1 MIKKLIS
8 ILLVLCMIIPCAAT
22 AAQDESSPDIGDIT
36 FSLSGETMRGG
47 LTVTNDGKAHDIMAV
62 SAAFSDSGKTQLTDC
77 KLNYITLKSADTQ
90 KYVTLDC
97 AKPDNGGNMSVYF
110 WDKTTLEPLSAPKDY
125 SDAALVTKV
134 YSDDSAYA
142 DMVDSY
148 FAIHMQ
154 TGVYTVGGVKT
165 LLSNMPYYNGDECMV
180 TKTPMAKAIGLQAS
194 AIVDSGSNVTIKTK
208 NIIGSDI
215 TLTVGSTEMKVGD
228 KTVTVK
234 APRWKNHML
243 YLPLTAIAEACGK
256 KVYRDNTAINGG
268 MVIIGDTEFTP
279 PTSADKLQEL
289 NDYLCF
295 MRPSA
300 QRVFDDYQNSATKG
314 VHPRVIL
321 TPDKV
326 TKIKAECNSNSV
338 QSTFYTRLY
347 GEAKKTV
354 NNKPALVK
362 HYASDGLR
370 MLDQADQFEAYM
382 FILGL
387 AYQLS
392 ADNDSYKTKF
402 AEEAWRQI
410 EAVANF
416 PDWNPVHHLDTAVF
430 SAGFAIAYD
439 WMYDYWTP
447 ERRAIMEKAIYQ
459 NCFEVACDGYT
470 NLSSNMDGVRYKNNH
485 NAFCNG
491 GIANAAIAFMDV
503 YPEVASNLIA
513 DSVRCLEYL
522 FPVLA
527 PDGCSYEGPS
537 YAKLTA
543 EYIVRM
549 FAALESGIGKLYAI
563 DRSAGLDEMA
573 KSFLYLHSDATITY
587 HGDAGGFSFN
597 DGGRQDFLTPSVM
610 WMYSHYGIVGYQ
622 DSVRDY
628 YTRSA
633 PSPNEN
639 AAQFLLFYNTAETTG
654 DSDITLD
661 KCYYD
666 TGVAT
671 MRNTYE
677 DNQVFVGIKAGD
689 TVRDRSH
696 LDQGSFV
703 FDALGVRWA
712 ADMGKDSYGLQ
723 GYFDWRNGTKWNIF
737 RQKAQSHNTLIIDPD
752 MNPEFVLWKD
762 KSKNIPTRANIDEFT
777 TTKSGVKAIV
787 DMDEVLADD
796 ATSAT
801 RGFLFTDNRQSL
813 VVRDEVSLKKT
824 DSTSTVY
831 WLLYTTADAVDNGD
845 NTVTLID
852 KVSAANDEVQTK
864 EVTIEFV
871 SNVKG
876 EVVIEAATP
885 MKNTP
890 TVSGQNQNVNFKRIA
905 YKISNASG
913 DVNITAKLT
922 PVGYSQSTVNDYNK
936 PIEQWT
942 LSE

>member
-36 FSLSGETMRGG
+36 FSLSGGTMRGG

-77 KLNYITLKSADTQ
+77 KLNYITLKSTDTQ
-90 KYVTLDC
+90 KYATLDC
-97 AKPDNGGNMSVYF
+97 ANPDSNGNMSVYF

-125 SDAALVTKV
+125 SDANLVTKV
-134 YSDDSAYA
+134 YSDDSVYA
-142 DMVDSY
+142 DMVGSY

-165 LLSNMPYYNGDECMV
+165 LLSNMPYYSADGSECMTTMTPVKRATGQNVRIVSNTKV
-180 TKTPMAKAIGLQAS
+180 T
-194 AIVDSGSNVTIKTK
+194 VGSN
-208 NIIGSDI
+208 I
-215 TLTVGSTEMKVGD
+215 TLTVNSTEMKVGD
-228 KTVTVK
+228 KTVTVT
-234 APRWKNHML
+234 APRWKNNTL

-279 PTSADKLQEL
+279 PTSTDKLQAL

-300 QRVFDDYQNSATKG
+300 QQIFDDYQNSATKG

-326 TKIKAECNSNSV
+326 TKIKAECTSDDV
-338 QSTFYTRLY
+338 QKMFYERLS
-347 GEAKKTV
+347 GRAKQIV
-354 NNKPALVK
+354 NNPPELVK

-370 MLDQADQFEAYM
+370 MLDHADKFESYM

-410 EAVANF
+410 EAVASF
-416 PDWNPVHHLDTAVF
+416 SDWNPVHHLDTAVF

-447 ERRAIMEKAIYQ
+447 ERREIMETAIYQ
-459 NCFEVACDGYT
+459 NCFEIACDGYT
-470 NLSSNMDGVRYKNNH
+470 NLSSDMDGVRYQNNH

-503 YPEVASNLIA
+503 YPEMASNLIA

-549 FAALESGIGKLYAI
+549 FAALETGIGKLYAI

-573 KSFLYLHSDATITY
+573 KSFLYLHSNAN
-587 HGDAGGFSFN
+587 GNGGGFSFN
-597 DGGRQDFLTPSVM
+597 DGGRYDFLTPSVM
-610 WMYSHYGIVGYQ
+610 WMYSHYGIIGYQ
-622 DSVRDY
+622 ESVKDY
-628 YTRSA
+628 FYRLS

-639 AAQFLLFYNTAETTG
+639 AAQFLLFYNTAEPTG

-661 KCYYD
+661 KCYYN

-677 DNQVFVGIKAGD
+677 DDQVFVGIKAGD

-703 FDALGVRWA
+703 FDARGVRWA
-712 ADMGKDSYGLQ
+712 ADIGKDNYGLK
-723 GYFDWRNGTKWNIF
+723 GYFDWRNGTKWKIF
-737 RQKAQSHNTLIIDPD
+737 LQRAQSHNTLIIDPD
-752 MNPEFVLWKD
+752 KDPEFVLWRD
-762 KSKNIPTRANIDEFT
+762 KKNYIPTRADITEFT
-777 TTKSGVKAIV
+777 TTKNGVKTVV
-787 DMDEVLADD
+787 DMSEVLGDD

-824 DSTSTVY
+824 NSTVY
-831 WLLYTTADAVDNGD
+831 WLLYSTAIPTADG
-845 NTVTLID
+845 NTVTLVD
-852 KVSAANDEVQTK
+852 KNDANK
-864 EVTIEFV
+864 KVTIEFV
-871 SNVKG
+871 SNVEG
-876 EVVIEAATP
+876 EVVIEAATEIEG
-885 MKNTP
+885 TE
-890 TVSGQNQNVNFKRIA
+890 SGLTGQKDTSNFKRIA

-936 PIEQWT
+936 PIAQWT

>member
-97 AKPDNGGNMSVYF
+97 ANPDTGGSMSVYF
-110 WDKTTLEPLSAPKDY
+110 WDKTTLEPLSAPKNY
-125 SDAALVTKV
+125 SDANLVTKV

-154 TGVYTVGGVKT
+154 TGVYTDGGVKT
-165 LLSNMPYYNGDECMV
+165 LLSNMPYYSADGSECMTTMTPVKRATGQNVRIVSNTKV
-180 TKTPMAKAIGLQAS
+180 T
-194 AIVDSGSNVTIKTK
+194 VGSN
-208 NIIGSDI
+208 I
-215 TLTVGSTEMKVGD
+215 TLTVNSTEMKVGD
-228 KTVTVK
+228 KTVTVT
-234 APRWKNHML
+234 APRWKNNTL
-243 YLPLTAIAEACGK
+243 YLPLTAIAKACGK
-256 KVYRDNTAINGG
+256 KVYIDKTAINGG
-268 MVIIGDTEFTP
+268 MVIIGDKEFTP
-279 PTSADKLQEL
+279 PTDKDKLQAL

-295 MRPSA
+295 IRPSA
-300 QRVFDDYQNSATKG
+300 QQIFDDYQNSATKG
-314 VHPRVIL
+314 VHPRLIL

-326 TKIKAECNSNSV
+326 TKIKAESTSNDV
-338 QSTFYTRLY
+338 QKLFYGRLTSRIK
-347 GEAKKTV
+347 GIFNDIDQKKEYPPLPEYKT
-354 NNKPALVK
+354 
-362 HYASDGLR
+362 SDGLR
-370 MLDQADQFEAYM
+370 MMDQADSFESYM
-382 FILGL
+382 IIFGL

-392 ADNDSYKTKF
+392 DNASDRTRI
-402 AEEAWRQI
+402 AEEAWKMV

-416 PDWNPVHHLDTAVF
+416 PDWNPQHHLDTAIF

-447 ERRAIMEKAIYQ
+447 ERRAIMETAIYK
-459 NCFEVACDGYT
+459 NCFEIACDGYT
-470 NLSSNMDGVRYKNNH
+470 NLASKMDGVRYKNNH

-503 YPEVASNLIA
+503 YPEVASNLVA

-573 KSFLYLHSDATITY
+573 KSFLYLHSDATVTY

-597 DGGRQDFLTPSVM
+597 DGGRMDFLTPSVM

-628 YTRSA
+628 FTRST

-639 AAQFLLFYNTAETTG
+639 AAQFLLFYNTAEPTG

-671 MRNTYE
+671 MR
-677 DNQVFVGIKAGD
+677 DNYGDDQVFVGIKAGD

-712 ADMGKDSYGLQ
+712 ADMGKDSYGIQ
-723 GYFDWRNGTKWNIF
+723 GYFDWRNGTKWKIF
-737 RQKAQSHNTLIIDPD
+737 RQRAQSHNTLIIDPD
-752 MNPEFVLWKD
+752 KNPEFVLWRD
-762 KSKNIPTRANIDEFT
+762 KSKNIPTRADITEFT
-777 TTKSGVKAIV
+777 TIESGVKAIV
-787 DMDEVLADD
+787 DMSEVLGDD
-796 ATSAT
+796 ATSAK

-813 VVRDEVSLKKT
+813 VVRDEVSLKGT
-824 DSTSTVY
+824 NSTVY
-831 WLLYTTADAVDNGD
+831 WLLYSTATPTVDG
-845 NTVTLID
+845 NTVTLTD
-852 KVSAANDEVQTK
+852 KNDANK
-864 EVTIEFV
+864 KVTIEFV

-876 EVVIEAATP
+876 EVVVEAATA
-885 MKNTP
+885 MDGTDSG
-890 TVSGQNQNVNFKRIA
+890 VSGQNQNVNFKRIA